1 MNYHLENA
9 KRYLIYMYHL
19 IKGGDS
25 LSRLLNQYDK
35 LNEDE
40 TRKSSFSLQTMS
52 KEV

>member
-1 MNYHLENA
+1 MVIAEEAQN
-9 KRYLIYMYHL
+9 
-19 IKGGDS
+19 
-25 LSRLLNQYDK
+25 K